1 MSILF
6 RHFAVPIV
14 KGTGTR
20 FSEHHITFPAS
31 QVVRSASVALS
42 GFKLDFENP
51 EGDRALNIM
60 SVLLNR
66 GQVTSS
72 SVDFNLSVQLADKN
86 FDDEYQGV
94 VGILMIADV
103 WQPPLVVGSIPI
115 VGGVLSRMLSRRG
128 SGQGQEESRGIELHT
143 K

>member
-1 MSILF
+1 MSIVF

-31 QVVRSASVALS
+31 QVVRSASVGLS

-51 EGDRALNIM
+51 EGDRSLNIM
-60 SVLLNR
+60 SVILNR
-66 GQVTSS
+66 GQVTANA
-72 SVDFNLSVQLADKN
+72 VDFSLSVQLADKN

-94 VGILMIADV
+94 VGIVMIADV
-103 WQPPLVVGSIPI
+103 WQLPFIVGSLPVI
-115 VGGVLSRMLSRRG
+115 GGVLGRILSRRG
-128 SGQGQEESRGIELHT
+128 SGDRQDESGGIELHT